1 MWITFLRCGRYL
13 VLVAALMAAR
23 TYADVWMIR
32 NGTAIERSIISRNA
46 QDFLKYVGAFIGVML
61 PVSVVN
67 NLLKYGLGEL
77 ALRFRTRLSGYLY
90 ERYLSGFTYYKM
102 SNLDTRIANP
112 DQLLTQDVEK
122 FCNGLA
128 DLYSNLAKPVL
139 DIAIYAVQLSRS
151 IGSQGPLRMLLYL
164 LISGTVLTRLRKP
177 VAAFVVNEQKREG
190 QFRYVNSRL
199 ITNAEEVA
207 FYGGQAKEK
216 IVMNDTF
223 AHLVSHLR
231 KAMQFRNAIGVVDT
245 IIAKYWATVVGYLVV
260 SRPFLDLLHPRHLHS
275 SQHEIMED
283 YYRSGRMLVNMASA
297 IGRLVL
303 AGRDLTRLA
312 GFTARVAEL
321 MDVLDDLGNGNYKR
335 TMVTKER
342 QQQQQQQHRGKP
354 GDADEASSSSSA
366 TATATPTGGEG
377 EAAPIELNS
386 GRIVERDHVIRFEKV
401 PLVTP
406 NGDVL
411 VRSLTFSVESGT
423 NVLIAGP
430 NGCGKSSLFR
440 ILGEL
445 WPLFGGVVTK
455 PNKKHLFYVPQ
466 RPYMTLGTLRDQI
479 IYPHTVDD
487 MRLAGRTDE
496 DLVALLAQVH
506 LAYVVQRP
514 GGLDAVEDWIDVL
527 SGGEKQRVA
536 MARLFY
542 HRPQFAI
549 LDECTSAVS
558 ADVESFL
565 YENCRSLNITLF
577 TVSHRKQLWK
587 HHAEVLEF
595 DGRGGYTFK
604 KITPEM
610 LQ

>member
-1 MWITFLRCGRYL
+1 
-13 VLVAALMAAR
+13 MAAR

-366 TATATPTGGEG
+366 TATATSTGGEG